1 MVLPFYERFK
11 RYFSILSKSSYPNFV
26 GVQQL
31 VIINISS
38 KQTLLIIN
46 ASVDTE

>member
-26 GVQQL
+26 GAQL
-31 VIINISS
+31 PVLKRPTILAEIHPF
-38 KQTLLIIN
+38 
-46 ASVDTE
+46 